1 MKKYSITMDLLL
13 ALNFVSIIAV
23 SLAESIT
30 NGDAKLTIILG
41 TLNTFTILICRMT
54 DKERKN
60 EDKRY
65 RERR

>member
-13 ALNFVSIIAV
+13 GLNFVSIIAV
-23 SLAESIT
+23 ALAESIT